1 MAVKVKRDIRTHL
14 NLGFL
19 LVILFSVTSL
29 GVLFSLYFLRSAKE
43 NVTARLNVAIQ
54 TAWDQLNFQHA
65 KTESLLMQT
74 IQYNPLDELV
84 KRRESGELDEL
95 LERISAS
102 YGGLGYFMVTDE
114 NGMILSS
121 LNHPAG
127 QPWHLAY
134 LLGYLEEERKPIS
147 TLELLPEENIHSSLQ
162 AFREKVQVVSL
173 NGAEISHENSAMIN
187 IVAAP
192 IFDDRQQLV
201 GSLVG
206 GTLLNND
213 HELTE
218 AYTEKVPETYLSIAI
233 DGLRVCS
240 NISVDDF
247 RYLEGSVQEQSLI
260 QTTQAGRRYSGEI
273 YVQGRPALIV
283 VDPVFNYRGDP
294 IGNMGV
300 GAPVFVIPELSST
313 NLTLI
318 ALFSLMILLV
328 AMVVVSFMTKVI
340 TTPIYRLQNLARAV
354 ATNEVNVKEI
364 TWQERYV
371 PLELQELAESILQMA
386 KNLTQEKLLLEEKV
400 NERTKQ
406 LAATINEL
414 ESSNQYKSQFL
425 GNISHELRTPLNSII
440 SFAVLLQ
447 DKIFGELNSRQEE
460 YVGIIINS
468 GNHLLEMIN
477 DILDL
482 IRLGNRGERVNPVPV
497 DLDELVQDA
506 ATLLSPQMLAK
517 DLSFEIDLSE
527 DLPEPV
533 WDAKKIQQI
542 ITNLLSNAIKFS
554 RQGGSIQVVAR
565 RTAGY
570 NKMIDLLVKD
580 TGIGIAPEMKEKVFL
595 AFEQADDTYTQVYKG
610 VGLGLAICKAL
621 VELHGGWIWLE
632 DNPEG
637 GTCAC
642 VRLPA
647 NPFGTNYL
655 KDQ

>member
-1 MAVKVKRDIRTHL
+1 VKKDIRTYL

-19 LVILFSVTSL
+19 LVILFAVSSL
-29 GVLFSLYFLRSAKE
+29 GILFSVYFLRSAKE

-65 KTESLLMQT
+65 RTESLLVQT
-74 IQYNPLDELV
+74 IQYNPLAELV
-84 KRRESGELDEL
+84 QHRATGELEAL

-114 NGMILSS
+114 NGEILSS

-127 QPWHLAY
+127 EQWHLAY

-147 TLELLPEENIHSSLQ
+147 TLELLPAENIRSSKQ
-162 AFREKVQVVSL
+162 SFQEKVRVVSL
-173 NGAEISHENSAMIN
+173 NGVDSASVNSAMIN
-187 IVAAP
+187 IVVAP
-192 IFDDRQQLV
+192 IFDNRQQLV

-213 HELTE
+213 HSLAE

-233 DGLRVCS
+233 QGLRICS

-260 QTTQAGRRYSGEI
+260 QTTQAGKRYSGEI
-273 YVQGRPALIV
+273 YIQGRPALIV

-313 NLTLI
+313 NLMLI
-318 ALFSLMILLV
+318 ALFSILILLV
-328 AMVVVSFMTKVI
+328 AMIVVSYMTKVL
-340 TTPIYRLQNLARAV
+340 TTPIYRLQNLAKAV
-354 ATNEVNVKEI
+354 ATNEVNVKEV
-364 TWQERYV
+364 TWQEKYV
-371 PLELQELAESILQMA
+371 PLELQELAENILQMA

-406 LAATINEL
+406 LAETINEL
-414 ESSNQYKSQFL
+414 ETSNQYKSQFL

-440 SFAVLLQ
+440 SFAVLLK
-447 DKIFGELNSRQEE
+447 DKIFGELNPRQEE
-460 YVGIIINS
+460 YVSIIINS

-477 DILDL
+477 EILDL
-482 IRLGNRGERVNPVPV
+482 IRLGNHAERVNPVPV
-497 DLDELVQDA
+497 NLNALVGDA
-506 ATLLSPQMLAK
+506 TTLLSPQMLAK
-517 DLSFEIDLSE
+517 RLSLEIDLAE

-533 WDAKKIQQI
+533 WDAKKVQQI
-542 ITNLLSNAIKFS
+542 LTNLLSNAIKFS
-554 RQGGSIQVVAR
+554 REGGSIRVAAR

-570 NKMIDLLVKD
+570 NHMIDLLVTD
-580 TGIGIAPEMKEKVFL
+580 NGIGIAPEMREKVFL
-595 AFEQADDTYTQVYKG
+595 AFEQADDSYTQVYKG

-632 DNPEG
+632 DNPGG

-647 NPFGTNYL
+647 NPFGTNYVSL
-655 KDQ
+655 N